1 MTLFRTRYIIKLVIE
16 MEYLTVKQASKLWG
30 ISERRIVN
38 LLNNNRIPGA
48 FKIGRRWNIPK
59 NTSKPI
65 DKRTAYSKEQLD
77 KKVIVI
83 AGINSEIG
91 KELTKILLEK
101 GYYIIGLYQQY
112 SDIDK
117 TLITSDVEL
126 RVVDY
131 FNRDTLLNTVRDIHG
146 DIYGF
151 VFMEIYFEL
160 EDSLDFD
167 YDKFEDSYRVN
178 VFAANLLVREI
189 VKKMNFESS
198 IVIVNSIEAYR
209 GSFGASAYAS
219 AQAAKENLVKTFAN
233 VYTEMYGVRFNSVVA
248 GWIGG
253 VMESDDSFNK
263 TSSSIPMKRLGDPYE
278 IADDIYLM
286 LTRHKYT
293 NGSSLISDGGY
304 LAFDEQSKT
313 EDLDSGKFYRI
324 LDKFFN
330 ETKSGSQMW
339 ITSTMMDN
347 EWNEDPAERKFIQSN
362 FDAADRGV
370 KMHRIFIFSSSNIEI
385 YKSNKY
391 IQRYLSSNKIITSFV
406 DIDELRKHHPELIK
420 IINNGWIGIDDYAL
434 LVDLPSD
441 GTSRGYVTMNKL
453 EIKRAKQ
460 CFEKL
465 KSIAVPLKNIM
476 K

>member
-1 MTLFRTRYIIKLVIE
+1 
-16 MEYLTVKQASKLWG
+16 MEYLTVKEASKLWA
-30 ISERRIVN
+30 ISERRIIN
-38 LLNNNRIPGA
+38 LLNSNRIPGA
-48 FKIGRRWNIPK
+48 FKTGRRWNIPK
-59 NTSKPI
+59 DTSKPI
-65 DKRTAYSKEQLD
+65 DKRTNYAKEITD
-77 KKVIVI
+77 KKIIVV

-91 KELTKILLEK
+91 KELSKILLEK
-101 GYYIIGLYQQY
+101 GFYIIGLYQKDSEIDKELLN
-112 SDIDK
+112 SDI
-117 TLITSDVEL
+117 EL
-126 RVVDY
+126 KEVDY
-131 FNRDTLLNTVRDIHG
+131 FNRQTLLDAVDEITVDV
-146 DIYGF
+146 YGF

-160 EDSLDFD
+160 EDALDFD
-167 YDKFEDSYRVN
+167 YDQFEKSYQVN

-219 AQAAKENLVKTFAN
+219 AQAAKVNLVQTFAN
-233 VYTEMYGVRFNSVVA
+233 VYTEMYGVRVNSVVA

-263 TSSSIPMKRLGDPYE
+263 AKDSIPMKRLGYPYE

-293 NGSSLISDGGY
+293 NGSSLVSDGGY
-304 LAFDEQSKT
+304 LSMDEQSKT

-324 LDKFFN
+324 LDKYFSD
-330 ETKSGSQMW
+330 TKKGSEMW
-339 ITSTMMDN
+339 IISTMMDN

-362 FDAADRGV
+362 FDAVNRGV
-370 KMHRIFIFSSSNIEI
+370 KMERIFLFEKERANE
-385 YKSNKY
+385 YKKNNY
-391 IQRYLSSNKIITSFV
+391 IQRYLASNKIKTSFV
-406 DIDELRKHHPELIK
+406 DINEIKNKHPELLK
-420 IINNGWIGIDDYAL
+420 IIRDGWIGIDDYAL

-453 EIKRAKQ
+453 EIKKAKE
-460 CFEKL
+460 CFERLRKNAVSL
-465 KSIAVPLKNIM
+465 KSIM